1 MTTPRQAP
9 RARRASATDL
19 EKTRH
24 AFYENDEKVTLEIF
38 DKGVDASKVEIVF
51 KPRSVSRPPPMLRLI

>member
-1 MTTPRQAP
+1 MGVFIGLTLKKR
-9 RARRASATDL
+9 
-19 EKTRH
+19 RH

-51 KPRSVSRPPPMLRLI
+51 KPRSVSAICSSMCCPVSRCGG